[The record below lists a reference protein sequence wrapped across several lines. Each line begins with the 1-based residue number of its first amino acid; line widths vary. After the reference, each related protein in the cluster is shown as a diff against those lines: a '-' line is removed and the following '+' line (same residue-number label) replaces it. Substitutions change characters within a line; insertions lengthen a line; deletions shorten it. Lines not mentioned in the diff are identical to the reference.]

1 MGSINI
7 RLTAEAMARNM
18 VEKGKNLD
26 FDYTQGIN
34 AFNNGANNPKFGDNA
49 YLAKQVA
56 DLVKNEVRLYKNDC
70 QAQLEIFLN
79 KAKEYLANKAPTKA
93 GLYNIV
99 EVALPEICKD
109 ANELGLFK
117 SLNDSKIEVPPFT
130 AVEITDIA
138 SDTASINKYLK
149 DMFPI
154 PLSAEEVSELLTT
167 ALGFMYPQDLL
178 INIDKLVKAW
188 AIVNFFKE
196 KSISCGL
203 SSLQLVQVLDTI
215 DNKINK
221 ALQLHE
227 EYVRVGRIVI
237 AVDESST
244 SIPVYVVKEVYDSLV
259 GFPGVVDALFG
270 VAIRSDKT
278 YTYSGNVSNPD
289 DCKYKEAFLKNREIL
304 IRDWN
309 TYLASNNTENA
320 YTRYKR
326 IRYGYQL
333 AFTSVLED
341 IAPELLVYST
351 YRTKG
356 EMLEAFIEYMSKLE
370 LYDTTEFIEEMAY
383 QAIGKILFNRT
394 NYARFMAIGDKY
406 LANNPDIEPNDII
419 GYIIVEL
426 VTELYLGKMKSFDL

>member
-26 FDYTQGIN
+26 FDYTQGVN

-56 DLVKNEVRLYKNDC
+56 DLVRSEVRLYRNDC

-79 KAKEYLANKAPTKA
+79 KAKEHLANKAPTKA

-99 EVALPEICKD
+99 EVPLPEICKD
-109 ANELGLFK
+109 ASELGLFK
-117 SLNDSKIEVPPFT
+117 SLNDRRVDIPAFT
-130 AVEITDIA
+130 AVEVTDVTSDSA
-138 SDTASINKYLK
+138 SLNKYLK
-149 DMFPI
+149 DMFPN
-154 PLSAEEVSELLTT
+154 PLSAEEVSELLNY
-167 ALGFMYPQDLL
+167 ALGFFYPQDLL
-178 INIDKLVKAW
+178 IHLDKVVKAW
-188 AIVNFFKE
+188 ALINYFKE
-196 KSISCGL
+196 KSINCGL
-203 SSLQLVQVLDTI
+203 SSLQLVQVLDMV

-221 ALQLHE
+221 ALQLHAD
-227 EYVRVGRIVI
+227 YVKLGRIVI
-237 AVDESST
+237 AVDESES
-244 SIPVYVVKEVYDSLV
+244 SIPVYVVKDVYDSLV
-259 GFPGVVDALFG
+259 GFPGIVDALFG
-270 VAIRSDKT
+270 VAIRSDKG
-278 YTYSGNVSNPD
+278 YNYNGSISNPD

-309 TYLASNNTENA
+309 TYLASDNSENA

-326 IRYGYQL
+326 IRYGFQL
-333 AFTSVLED
+333 AFSNVLDD

-351 YRTKG
+351 YRTKN
-356 EMLEAFIEYMSKLE
+356 EMLEAFVEYMTKLE
-370 LYDTTEFIEEMAY
+370 LYDTAEFIEDMAY
-383 QAIGKILFNRT
+383 HAIGKILFNRT